1 MMVRRDLRGRVAALA
16 MAGALV
22 VMPAPLAAADDPGTA
37 SEPRC
42 TKLGGVRI
50 KLLNPARATRG
61 GAVLRMVN
69 AARCPAGSF
78 KVRWPGGSKVV
89 RLGPDSKGAARTKL
103 PRLEPG
109 DQVSVEWRHYGRVG
123 GRDSITIKSRP
134 S

>member
-1 MMVRRDLRGRVAALA
+1 MRGRVAALVTTA
-16 MAGALV
+16 ALV
-22 VMPAPLAAADDPGTA
+22 VLPAPLVAADGPETA
-37 SEPRC
+37 SEPVC

-50 KLLNPARATRG
+50 KLLNPAQATRG

-89 RLGPDSKGAARTKL
+89 RLGPDSRGVARTKL
-103 PRLEPG
+103 PRLESG
-109 DQVSVEWRHYGRVG
+109 DEVSVEWRHYGRVG
-123 GRDSITIKSRP
+123 GRDSITIKARP